1 MREPWPGSLWVSV
14 FPTFSSLSRKAF
26 CKSFNHAHIFSHDRV
41 LADGD
46 LHPTITDE
54 ICIDSKI
61 KSNEKKIGSQ
71 PDPTVPDCCIEVA
84 KRHFFYCL
92 QISINDIEPPHPPI
106 ISLNRRSDF
115 RSFTKLITVIV
126 SCLSGNPPWLVK
138 EKYSLSYSGMYRVH
152 LPPPIECLHP
162 NTCFFRVT
170 YVSMKWHVH
179 PGCVAAGQSYEVM
192 AHLRCKLHPCK
203 WFLLDFSAQAA
214 ESSSHYPRDLKTS
227 APHKLLTVSPT
238 NHHPES
244 HQRELASLHR
254 REERNR
260 YPPLPLS

>member
-1 MREPWPGSLWVSV
+1 MPFWKPSV
-14 FPTFSSLSRKAF
+14 VGKGKTFSF
-26 CKSFNHAHIFSHDRV
+26 IFWDVQSPPP
-41 LADGD
+41 
-46 LHPTITDE
+46 PT
-54 ICIDSKI
+54 
-61 KSNEKKIGSQ
+61 
-71 PDPTVPDCCIEVA
+71 
-84 KRHFFYCL
+84 
-92 QISINDIEPPHPPI
+92 
-106 ISLNRRSDF
+106 
-115 RSFTKLITVIV
+115 
-126 SCLSGNPPWLVK
+126 
-138 EKYSLSYSGMYRVH
+138 
-152 LPPPIECLHP
+152 PIECLHP

-179 PGCVAAGQSYEVM
+179 SGYVTAGQSYEVT
-192 AHLRCKLHPCK
+192 AHLSCKLHPCK

-260 YPPLPLS
+260 YPPLPLSWVKMQIMPHGAKLFWDIS